1 MKDEAIGI
9 LRDHWGHDAFR
20 PLQWDIIESVLDGR
34 DTLGLMPTGG
44 GKSIC
49 FQVPAL
55 MRDGLTIVVTPL
67 ISLMKDQVDN
77 LRGRGIRAYALHG
90 GMSLSETRLAYD
102 RCRLGKTRLLYVSPE
117 RLGVA
122 RFLDAAREW
131 DVTMI
136 VVDEA
141 HCISQWGYDFRP
153 SYLQISKLRS
163 IFPEANVLALT
174 ASATPE
180 VAADIK
186 RQLGFRP
193 GSRNFAMSF
202 SRSNLSYVVRY
213 DEAKESKLLNVLE
226 TTSGTAI
233 VYVRS
238 RKKAAML
245 AELLDKGGIPATFY
259 HAGLEPHEK
268 ESRQNA
274 WKEGRVRVMVATN
287 AFGMGIDKPDVRT
300 VVHYDIPSSLEE
312 YYQEAGR
319 AGRDGAPSYAVTIAS
334 KADKGVLTRRLSESF
349 PEKDFICRVYELACV
364 FCDIAVGAGRETIHD
379 FNMGLFCRRFSLP
392 AAPTYSA
399 LRILG
404 RAGYLEYIEE
414 VNSRARVMI
423 TATKSEFYHLNLDP
437 TTDAVFTALQ
447 RKYTGLFADFVPIEE
462 TALSLWAEV
471 PAEQV
476 HESLL
481 LLGRMK
487 VIQYIPKRIT
497 PYLYLPGDREETR
510 HILLPRAI
518 YEERRAAMARRIEAM
533 KRFVF
538 SDDTCRSEILL
549 SYFGEKATEPCGKCD
564 VCRERSRGATPGE
577 TEEAVMAVLRALP
590 DGAMASVTDIAR
602 VMGRNVQ
609 GVAAAVRSL
618 ADEGRLRLDGPTV
631 TLAL

>member
-1 MKDEAIGI
+1 MKDEATGI
-9 LRDHWGHDAFR
+9 LKDYWGYDTFR
-20 PLQWDIIESVLDGR
+20 PLQWDIIEAVLAGCDV
-34 DTLGLMPTGG
+34 LELMPTGG

-77 LRGRGIRAYALHG
+77 LRRRGIRAYALHG

-122 RFLDAAREW
+122 RFLEAAGEW
-131 DVTMI
+131 DVATI

-153 SYLQISKLRS
+153 SYLQINKLRS
-163 IFPEANVLALT
+163 LFPEANVLALT

-193 GSRNFAMSF
+193 GSREFAMSF
-202 SRSNLSYVVRY
+202 SRANLSYVVRY
-213 DEAKESKLLNVLE
+213 DEGKESKLLNVLE
-226 TTSGTAI
+226 RTAGTAI

-238 RKKAAML
+238 RKKSAML
-245 AELLDKGGIPATFY
+245 AELLDKNGISSTFY

-268 ESRQNA
+268 EQRQNA
-274 WKEGRVRVMVATN
+274 WKDDRVRVIVATN

-300 VVHYDIPSSLEE
+300 VIHYDIPSSLEE

-319 AGRDGAPSYAVTIAS
+319 AGRDGKPSYAVVIAS
-334 KADKGVLTRRLSESF
+334 KADKGVLSRRLSEAF
-349 PEKDFICRVYELACV
+349 PEKEFIRRVYELACV
-364 FCDIAVGAGRETIHD
+364 FCDIAVGAGRETVHD
-379 FNMGLFCRRFSLP
+379 FNMALFCRRFSLP
-392 AAPTYSA
+392 AAPVYSA

-423 TATKSEFYHLNLDP
+423 TAPKSEFYSLSLDP
-437 TTDAVFTALQ
+437 ATDAVFTALQ
-447 RKYTGLFADFVPIEE
+447 RMYTGLFADFVPIEE
-462 TALSLWAEV
+462 TALSLRAEV

-487 VIQYIPKRIT
+487 VLQYIPKRIT

-510 HILLPRAI
+510 HILLPKAV
-518 YEERRAAMARRIEAM
+518 YEDRREAMARRIEAM
-533 KRFVF
+533 KQFVF
-538 SDDTCRSEILL
+538 SDDTCRSQTLL
-549 SYFGEKATEPCGKCD
+549 TYFGESAAGPCGCCD
-564 VCRERSRGATPGE
+564 VCRERMRATSPAEIEE
-577 TEEAVMAVLRALP
+577 TVMAVLRSLP
-590 DGAMASVTDIAR
+590 SGGSVADIAR
-602 VMGRNVQ
+602 ALGRNTRSIAT
-609 GVAAAVRSL
+609 AARAL
-618 ADEGRLRLDGPTV
+618 ADKGLVRLDGTKI
-631 TLAL
+631 TLAE

>member
-1 MKDEAIGI
+1 MKDEATGI
-9 LRDHWGHDAFR
+9 LKDYWGYDTFR
-20 PLQWDIIESVLDGR
+20 PLQWDIIEAVLAGCDV
-34 DTLGLMPTGG
+34 LGLMPTGG

-77 LRGRGIRAYALHG
+77 LRRRGIRAYALHG

-122 RFLDAAREW
+122 RFLEAAGEW
-131 DVTMI
+131 DVATI

-153 SYLQISKLRS
+153 SYLQINKLRS
-163 IFPEANVLALT
+163 LFPDANVLALT

-193 GSRNFAMSF
+193 GSREFAMSF
-202 SRSNLSYVVRY
+202 SRANLSYVVRY
-213 DEAKESKLLNVLE
+213 DEGKESKLLNVLE
-226 TTSGTAI
+226 CTAGTAI

-238 RKKAAML
+238 RKKSAML
-245 AELLDKGGIPATFY
+245 AELLDKNGISSTFY

-268 ESRQNA
+268 EQRQNA
-274 WKEGRVRVMVATN
+274 WKDGSVRVIVATN

-300 VVHYDIPSSLEE
+300 VIHYDIPSSLEE

-319 AGRDGAPSYAVTIAS
+319 AGRDGKPSFAVVIAS
-334 KADKGVLTRRLSESF
+334 KADKGVLSRRLSESF

-379 FNMGLFCRRFSLP
+379 FNMALFCRRFSLP
-392 AAPTYSA
+392 ATPVYSA

-404 RAGYLEYIEE
+404 RAGYMEYIEE

-423 TATKSEFYHLNLDP
+423 TAPKSDFYSLSLDP
-437 TTDAVFTALQ
+437 VTDAVFTALQ
-447 RKYTGLFADFVPIEE
+447 RQYTGLFADFVPIEE
-462 TALSLWAEV
+462 TALSLRAEV
-471 PAEQV
+471 SAEQT

-487 VIQYIPKRIT
+487 VLQYIPKRVT
-497 PYLYLPGDREETR
+497 PYIYLPGDREETR
-510 HILLPRAI
+510 HILLPKAV
-518 YEERRAAMARRIEAM
+518 YEDRREAMSRRIEAM

-538 SDDTCRSEILL
+538 SDDTCRSETLL
-549 SYFGEKATEPCGKCD
+549 SYFGENATEPCGRCD
-564 VCRERSRGATPGE
+564 VCRDNARTIRPGE
-577 TEEAVMAVLRALP
+577 AEKAVMAILGVLP
-590 DGAMASVTDIAR
+590 DGACVPDIAR
-602 VMGRNVQ
+602 ALGRNVHS
-609 GVAAAVRSL
+609 VAAAARAL
-618 ADEGRLRLDGPTV
+618 ADEGLVRLDGTKI
-631 TLAL
+631 TLAE